1 MRAAVTIGPRAIDI
15 VERPEPPPPA
25 EGSTLL
31 RMETVG
37 ICGSDLHFFTNELG
51 PTHEKLFPRV
61 QGHEFSAVVE
71 AVDPAGSPFE
81 IGDRVAVWPVS
92 GCGRCRSCTAG
103 RPNVCSEIDLI
114 GVHHDGAL
122 QDLVLVDTANVVAA
136 DDLSP
141 AQTALVEPVSIAIHT
156 VVRAGV
162 RAGEQI
168 VVFGA
173 GPIGF
178 ATAIAARERG
188 GRVTLID
195 PVVYRRELVNRAGFE
210 AGAPDPASL
219 GALGGVA
226 GPHTVIDTTG
236 RPDVLQTALDLAGN
250 GGRVVVVGLTG
261 ASAPVCSG
269 TLPFKELDVLGV
281 SCCVADEFAA
291 AVALVRGHRGLFD
304 TFVSHTFPLDR
315 VNDAFELL
323 EHDPETAYKALID
336 LRPETGAT
344 P

>member
-1 MRAAVTIGPRAIDI
+1 MRAAVTVGPRSIDI
-15 VERPEPPPPA
+15 VDRPEPPPPTK
-25 EGSTLL
+25 GSTLL
-31 RMETVG
+31 RVEIVG

-81 IGDRVAVWPVS
+81 VGDRVAVWPVS
-92 GCGRCRSCTAG
+92 GCGRCRSCTAD
-103 RPNVCSEIDLI
+103 RPNVCSELDLI

-122 QDLVLVDTANVVAA
+122 QDLVLVDTANVVSAA
-136 DDLSP
+136 DLAP

-162 RAGEQI
+162 RAGEQV

-178 ATAIAARERG
+178 ATAIAARDHG
-188 GRVTLID
+188 GRVTLVD
-195 PVVYRRELVNRAGFE
+195 PVASRRELVARAGFD
-210 AGAPDPASL
+210 AGAPDASSL
-219 GALGGVA
+219 GGLGADA

-236 RPDVLQTALDLAGN
+236 RPDVLQIALDLASN

-291 AVALVRGHRGLFD
+291 AVELVRSHRGLFD
-304 TFVSHTFPLDR
+304 TFVSHTFPLDH

-323 EHDPETAYKALID
+323 EHDPESAYKALID
-336 LRPETGAT
+336 LRSETGAT